1 MLKTLRDITQA
12 VAAATSLESA
22 LSLLVSQ
29 TRLAMSTQCCSIYL
43 VEYQALSSEA
53 AATLTQTFI
62 NQTSSISHQSTPSEP
77 VLVLSATEG
86 LAPSSVGRVSMPI
99 TQGLVGLVA
108 EREEAINLADAR
120 LHPRFKLFPE
130 VEEEEY
136 RAFLAVPIIYQQQ
149 VLGVIVVQQA
159 DLRQFDEG
167 EEAFLMTL
175 AAQLAVVL
183 RGLKNKA
190 AVTNVQQKV
199 VFKGTM
205 AASGIAIAHAYV
217 LGGAIPLEQP
227 QLRCQ
232 DPVVESLRLNSA
244 IVRCR
249 DSISSLS
256 QKFEREQANEV
267 SSIFSALLSLLDNES
282 LAGEYLK
289 EVSQGWQAETA
300 VSRVSLNYIQQFMA
314 MADPYLKER
323 ANDIRELGQRILR
336 LLIEP
341 GRLALEPDKPVILVA
356 KEIDAT
362 LLAEFPRQKLA
373 GIVTELGGVNA
384 HAAILARALG
394 VPAMIGVEQVLATDI
409 DSQLLVLNATRG
421 QLLVAPSPAII
432 NEYRNLISIDK
443 AKQKQFQDE
452 LANPCET
459 LDGHKTQLFL
469 NAGLLSGLADD
480 VVQGADGIGLY
491 RTEILFML
499 HQRFPSE
506 QEQIKVYRQVLDA
519 AGTRPVVMRTLDVGG
534 DKPLPYFPINEDNP
548 FLGWRG
554 IRLSLDHPELLLM
567 QLRAMI
573 QAGGVGTQL
582 QILLPMVSNL
592 DEIDQAVGYLEQ
604 AYQELKSECDA
615 KIVKPSIGIMLE
627 VPALLYQLDDVATR
641 VDFVS
646 VGSNDLTQYLLAVDR
661 NNPNVSALFDSYHP
675 GILRALKRA
684 LDDCRRLGLDISI
697 CGELAGEPLGALL
710 LIAMG
715 YDKLSMNHASLGKI
729 NYLLRRVQR
738 DELRVLLDT
747 VLRLPNG
754 QQVRAKLIE
763 FLTQQELAWLLE

>member
-12 VAAATSLESA
+12 VAAATSLKTA

-43 VEYQALSSEA
+43 VEYQPKPNSAEQVPAESSSLYPSV
-53 AATLTQTFI
+53 TPHHGK
-62 NQTSSISHQSTPSEP
+62 SHEP

-86 LAPSSVGRVSMPI
+86 LALEAVGRVSMPI
-99 TQGLVGLVA
+99 TQGLVGLAA

-190 AVTNVQQKV
+190 EVTNVQQQV

-205 AASGIAIAHAYV
+205 ASSGIAIAHAYV

-244 IVRCR
+244 ILRCR
-249 DSISSLS
+249 DSIRSLS
-256 QKFEREQANEV
+256 QKFEREQADEV

-289 EVSQGWQAETA
+289 EVSQGWQAEAA
-300 VSRVSLNYIQQFMA
+300 VSRVSINYIQQFMA

-394 VPAMIGVEQVLATDI
+394 VPAMIGVEQVLGTDI

-421 QLLVAPSPAII
+421 QLLVAPSVAII
-432 NEYRNLISIDK
+432 NEYHNLISIDK

-452 LANPCET
+452 LSKPCET
-459 LDGHKTQLFL
+459 LDGYKIQLFL

-506 QEQIKVYRQVLDA
+506 QEQIKVYRQVLEA

-573 QAGGVGTQL
+573 QAGGASLQL

-592 DEIDQAVGYLEQ
+592 DEIDQTIGYLEQ
-604 AYQELKSECDA
+604 AYQELKNECEA
-615 KIVKPSIGIMLE
+615 QILKPKIGIMLE
-627 VPALLYQLDDVATR
+627 VPALLYQLDDVAAR

-661 NNPNVSALFDSYHP
+661 NNPNVSGLFDSYHP
-675 GILRALKRA
+675 GILRALKHA
-684 LDDCRRLGLDISI
+684 VDNCQRLELDISI

-715 YDKLSMNHASLGKI
+715 YDKLSMNYASLGKI
-729 NYLLRRVQR
+729 NYLLRRVQSGALQQIL
-738 DELRVLLDT
+738 ESVLKLSS
-747 VLRLPNG
+747 G
-754 QQVRAKLIE
+754 QQVRAQLLA
-763 FLTQQELAWLLE
+763 FLTQHELAWLLD